1 MNALIS
7 NRRFAMSFWLAMFVL
22 VTGYPGE
29 TSLAQ
34 SEAESESSAS
44 DDRFENLFDGT
55 DLDHFRGYKTE
66 QIGEGWKIADGTLYF
81 DGSGGGDIVTRKEYS
96 DFELTFD
103 WKVAQG
109 SNSGVMYRVSLGDAA
124 PYVSGPEYQILDN
137 EHHGDGRNSQT
148 SAASLYA
155 MFPASGGK
163 LNPVGEW
170 NSAKIVVNG
179 DRVEHW
185 LNGEQV
191 VSVEIGSQTWQKQLE
206 ASKFRD
212 WEKFASNRSGHIA
225 FQDHGDEVWFR
236 DIKVRSISA
245 DDD

>member
-170 NSAKIVVNG
+170 NSSKIVFTPEK
-179 DRVEHW
+179 VEHW
-185 LNGEQV
+185 LNGKKLLEFV
-191 VSVEIGSQTWQKQLE
+191 PWDEAWQAK
-206 ASKFRD
+206 K
-212 WEKFASNRSGHIA
+212 NSGKWDNAPDYAKYKSGYIA
-225 FQDHGDEVWFR
+225 LQDHASPIWFR
-236 DIKVRSISA
+236 NIKIKKL
-245 DDD
+245 